1 MRLWR
6 TIASVGLIPHVSS
19 FVRRGP
25 PLFQPDKGRQ
35 HARQHKHT
43 LRHDALRVGQLMS
56 VKIMGL
62 VFDHYQAGGTEF
74 VLALAIADH
83 AHDDGTHIYPS
94 ISRLAKKARQSER
107 TVQYNLRRME
117 DSGWL
122 VLENDGVGGRCE
134 TRRYHINPEWLKGCS
149 NCTAIDD
156 GKGAKLA
163 WVQSL
168 QGCKTAHEK
177 PKRVQTGAE
186 KGAKLLHPNRKEP
199 SVKQPSNK
207 SITPK
212 GVDLLADVNPQTAAD
227 FIAQRKTMRAPLT
240 ATAVAGLR
248 REAEK
253 AGLSL
258 GEALAICCERGWR
271 GFKAEWVERE
281 RKPQTSQTSAA
292 AGKQMQGIMALE
304 EMKNAIR
311 NRMAAGGDHDGAAKT
326 GLPVLG
332 SDTRR

>member
-1 MRLWR
+1 MQF
-6 TIASVGLIPHVSS
+6 TTLINNACAVKWGMTLQQAAYFA
-19 FVRRGP
+19 FVRELP
-25 PLFQPDKGRQ
+25 SWADQIL
-35 HARQHKHT
+35 
-43 LRHDALRVGQLMS
+43 HDGDVWFFLSR
-56 VKIMGL
+56 KK
-62 VFDHYQAGGTEF
+62 
-74 VLALAIADH
+74 VLAEIPLVAN
-83 AHDDGTHIYPS
+83 
-94 ISRLAKKARQSER
+94 SER
-107 TVQYNLRRME
+107 TVSRLTAELEALGVIERATINGDTVLRMTAKADEWRAAE
-117 DSGWL
+117 GAAKTAPPLPKVAAPRCQKLQRPAAKFGTQSDNHLSD
-122 VLENDGVGGRCE
+122 NQDHKNNTHDGVVVDQ
-134 TRRYHINPEWLKGCS
+134 RRKC
-149 NCTAIDD
+149 A
-156 GKGAKLA
+156 GAGNA
-163 WVQSL
+163 PV
-168 QGCKTAHEK
+168 
-177 PKRVQTGAE
+177 
-186 KGAKLLHPNRKEP
+186 
-199 SVKQPSNK
+199 
-207 SITPK
+207 K